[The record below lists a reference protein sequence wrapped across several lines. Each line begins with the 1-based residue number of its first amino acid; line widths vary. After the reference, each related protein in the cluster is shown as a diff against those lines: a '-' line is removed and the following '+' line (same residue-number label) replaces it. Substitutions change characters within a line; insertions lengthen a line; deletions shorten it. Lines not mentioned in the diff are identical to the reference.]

1 VSVPA
6 GAKPANKEEALA
18 NIELSKKKA
27 EADIDVA
34 KAEKEVSAKAAGTR
48 ESSMKSNIDKANNM
62 IIAADAISNLA
73 SDPAN
78 APAFGISKRGVLQDP
93 RAAAAST
100 LQAMTLGHVDEK
112 KANDLVAKTLPPKL
126 QAVRDEIDKHAADL
140 GVAYAAEIFHGARMG
155 IGLENMAQKTK
166 GVGSEYLPETNK
178 MHAEIIK
185 QGALFNLARADLWKQ
200 YKDVHGKDASF
211 ADFENEP
218 AYRQLEDNTRAILAK
233 KYPQIFSVNDDR
245 RVGESSDSDIKTTSS
260 GIKYRVI
267 PK

>member
-1 VSVPA
+1 MIDN
-6 GAKPANKEEALA
+6 ANKSAHM
-18 NIELSKKKA
+18 
-27 EADIDVA
+27 ID
-34 KAEKEVSAKAAGTR
+34 
-48 ESSMKSNIDKANNM
+48 
-62 IIAADAISNLA
+62 AADAIINMA

-78 APAFGISKRGVLQDP
+78 APAFAISKRGAFQDP

-140 GVAYAAEIFHGARMG
+140 GVDYAAQIFHGARMG

-185 QGALFNLARADLWKQ
+185 QGALFNRARAELWDQ
-200 YKDVHGKDASF
+200 YQQAHGKDASF
-211 ADFENEP
+211 ADFEREP
-218 AYRQLEDNTRAILAK
+218 AYRQLEDSTRAILAK

-245 RVGESSDSDIKTTSS
+245 RVGESSDSDVKTTNS
-260 GIKYRVI
+260 GVKYRVI